1 MADTE
6 EQSAGTVETKAEF
19 SETPDISVRNWLT
32 AISMATKEEEPWRK
46 DAKETL
52 DRYRYEKNRGQNYN
66 ILFANTQTT
75 VPALYN
81 SEPAPDIRRRF
92 MQRDPVGD
100 ATATILERAISI
112 QTEMYDFDSCMQAV
126 VKDRQLQGRGVARVR
141 VVTGPNGSKRFICE
155 PVIWDDYRR
164 GPAKRWEDIP
174 WEAFRHKMTRED
186 LTALDPKIGALVSL
200 DVTLDHAESEK
211 GDSRDVP
218 DMFKRATVWEIW
230 DKSTRS
236 VYFIA
241 ESYSEGPVKVVEDPY
256 SLRNFLSTPR
266 PMYAVTTSDSLIPI
280 CEFMEWKPLADEM
293 DTLTKR
299 ISAIV
304 AAAKWRGIY
313 DGAMADAVNKMKG
326 LADGELAPAQD
337 AARVM
342 QQSGIDKAIW
352 VMPVEGLVQLV
363 RQLYEAREQCKT
375 TIYEITGVAD
385 ILRGSTQ
392 ASETATAQQLKAQ
405 WGSLR
410 LQEAQRDV
418 QRFARDLYRLLADL
432 MSEQLE
438 LPEFIAMTGVE
449 IDKPQSAPPMGH
461 NGGPPMDAPPQPG
474 QPPLQPMP
482 APPPPSIAPAVAK
495 LLKSDLQREFLIEI
509 ETDSTIRGD
518 QQRHAEAIT
527 GFIQGFGAYWQGVL
541 PVVQAGAMPP
551 EVAITVAAAFTRSA
565 KLGREVQVTLSEWEA
580 RAKEAAQQPKPPPP
594 KDPATIKAEAD
605 AASEQARLQVEAQ
618 DKQARLQLDAQK
630 AAQENARA
638 ERQMQADNAFR
649 AEEIRLKREQ
659 LEHSAAQH
667 RETLQAGEA
676 SKQQDRAHA
685 ADMERMK
692 SEHATGLQRSQ
703 HSFEAR
709 GRQVE
714 AEGEML
720 KDPDTARTLS
730 ESISGGNQA
739 MAEAVATLGQNLGE
753 GFARM
758 GADMKEGLT
767 ALAQATLAETEL
779 VRGADG
785 RPAGARKVIARSN

>member
-6 EQSAGTVETKAEF
+6 EQAAGTVETKAEF
-19 SETPDISVRNWLT
+19 SETPDTFVRNWLT
-32 AISMATKEEEPWRK
+32 AISMATKEEETWCK

-52 DRYRYEKNRGQNYN
+52 DRYRYEKNRGKNYN

-100 ATATILERAISI
+100 AAATILERAISI

-141 VVTGPNGSKRFICE
+141 VVTGPNGSKRFVCE

-174 WEAFRHKMTRED
+174 WEAFRHRMTRED
-186 LTALDPKIGALVSL
+186 LTALDPEIGAVVSL

-230 DKSTRS
+230 DKSTRQ

-241 ESYSEGPVKVVEDPY
+241 ESYSDGPVKVVEDPY
-256 SLRNFLSTPR
+256 GLRNFLSTPR
-266 PMYAVTTSDSLIPI
+266 PLYAVTTSDSLVPI

-313 DGAMADAVNKMKG
+313 DGSMSDAVNKMKG
-326 LADGELAPAQD
+326 LADGELAAAED

-352 VMPVEGLVQLV
+352 IMPVEGLVQLV
-363 RQLYEAREQCKT
+363 KQLYEAREQCKT

-385 ILRGSTQ
+385 ILRGSTN
-392 ASETATAQQLKAQ
+392 ANETLGAQQLKAQ

-410 LQEAQRDV
+410 LQQAQRDV

-438 LPEFIAMTGVE
+438 LPEFVAMTGVE
-449 IDKPQSAPPMGH
+449 IDKPQPAPAMGH

-474 QPPLQPMP
+474 QPPMQPMP
-482 APPPPSIAPAVAK
+482 APQPPSIAPDVAK

-541 PVVQAGAMPP
+541 PVMQAGAMPP

-565 KLGREVQVTLSEWEA
+565 KLGREVQVTLDEWETK
-580 RAKEAAQQPKPPPP
+580 AKQAAQQPKPPPP
-594 KDPATIKAEAD
+594 PDPK
-605 AASEQARLQVEAQ
+605 VEAEKAKAAAVVGKAQ
-618 DKQARLQLDAQK
+618 ADMQASQMDAQAKQAEHQMAMQQQQQEFALRMQELQAEL
-630 AAQENARA
+630 AADR
-638 ERQMQADNAFR
+638 ERQAMEMAQMRADFA
-649 AEEIRLKREQ
+649 L
-659 LEHSAAQH
+659 
-667 RETLQAGEA
+667 
-676 SKQQDRAHA
+676 KQQDHAIRREDQARAHEMGRESHA
-685 ADMERMK
+685 QGMEAIEAKRRM
-692 SEHATGLQRSQ
+692 
-703 HSFEAR
+703 
-709 GRQVE
+709 
-714 AEGEML
+714 
-720 KDPDTARTLS
+720 TA
-730 ESISGGNQA
+730 
-739 MAEAVATLGQNLGE
+739 
-753 GFARM
+753 
-758 GADMKEGLT
+758 MKER
-767 ALAQATLAETEL
+767 ENE
-779 VRGADG
+779 
-785 RPAGARKVIARSN
+785 

>member
-1 MADTE
+1 MADID
-6 EQSAGTVETKAEF
+6 EQAAGTIETKAEF
-19 SETPDISVRNWLT
+19 SETPDVFVRNWLT
-32 AISMATKEEEPWRK
+32 TIRMADKEEESWRK

-52 DRYRYEKNRGQNYN
+52 DRYRYEKDRGKNYN

-81 SEPAPDIRRRF
+81 SEPTPDIRRRF

-100 ATATILERAISI
+100 AAATILERAISI
-112 QTEMYDFDSCMQAV
+112 QTEMYDFGPCMQAV

-141 VVTGPNGSKRFICE
+141 VVTGPNGSKRFVCE

-164 GPAKRWEDIP
+164 GPAKRWEDIQ

-186 LTALDPKIGALVSL
+186 LVDLDPKIGALIPL
-200 DVTLDHAESEK
+200 DVTLDHAETEK

-230 DKSTRS
+230 DKATRQ

-241 ESYSEGPVKVVEDPY
+241 ESYTDGPVKVAEDPY
-256 SLRNFLSTPR
+256 GLRNFLSTPR
-266 PMYAVTTSDSLIPI
+266 PMYSVTTSDSLIPI
-280 CEFMEWKPLADEM
+280 CEFLEWKPLADEM

-313 DGAMADAVNKMKG
+313 DGSMSDAVNKMKG
-326 LADGELAPAQD
+326 LADGELAAAED

-352 VMPVEGLVQLV
+352 IMPVEGLVQLV
-363 RQLYEAREQCKT
+363 KQLYEAREQCKT

-392 ASETATAQQLKAQ
+392 ASETATAQHLKAQ

-438 LPEFIAMTGVE
+438 LPEFVAMTGVE
-449 IDKPQSAPPMGH
+449 IDKPQPAPQMGH
-461 NGGPPMDAPPQPG
+461 NGGPPMNGPPQPG
-474 QPPLQPMP
+474 AAP
-482 APPPPSIAPAVAK
+482 APVPPIPAPPPSIAPQVAQ

-541 PVVQAGAMPP
+541 PVMQAGAMPP

-565 KLGREVQVTLSEWEA
+565 KLGREVQVTLDEWETK
-580 RAKEAAQQPKPPPP
+580 AKTAAQQPKPPPP
-594 KDPATIKAEAD
+594 PDPKVEAEKAKAAAVAGKAQADMQSTQMDMEAKRAENQMTAQMQQAEFGMRMQALQAELAADRERLAMELAKMRSEFALSQQAHLQKQREMEMAAD
-605 AASEQARLQVEAQ
+605 AAE
-618 DKQARLQLDAQK
+618 DA
-630 AAQENARA
+630 A
-638 ERQMQADNAFR
+638 EREN
-649 AEEIRLKREQ
+649 E
-659 LEHSAAQH
+659 
-667 RETLQAGEA
+667 
-676 SKQQDRAHA
+676 
-685 ADMERMK
+685 
-692 SEHATGLQRSQ
+692 
-703 HSFEAR
+703 
-709 GRQVE
+709 
-714 AEGEML
+714 
-720 KDPDTARTLS
+720 
-730 ESISGGNQA
+730 
-739 MAEAVATLGQNLGE
+739 
-753 GFARM
+753 
-758 GADMKEGLT
+758 KE
-767 ALAQATLAETEL
+767 
-779 VRGADG
+779 
-785 RPAGARKVIARSN
+785 